1 MSGKITFEMTPEE
14 RSQFIKDAR
23 KELVDRLYNE
33 LAEDVQTISKSRLA
47 GLLDVDPKT
56 IEAMGIPRVPF
67 TVGKLI
73 KYRLKTVIKWLDDRE
88 ER

>member
-1 MSGKITFEMTPEE
+1 MITFEMSDDE
-14 RSQFIKDAR
+14 RAQFIKDAR

-33 LAEDVQTISKSRLA
+33 LAEDIQVISKARAA

-56 IEAMGIPRVPF
+56 LENMGVPRVPF

-73 KYRLKTVIKWLDDRE
+73 KYRLKTIIAWLNERE
-88 ER
+88 EK

>member
-1 MSGKITFEMTPEE
+1 MSKLTLELTDKE
-14 RSQFIKDAR
+14 REKLIEDAR
-23 KELVDRLYNE
+23 RDLVDRLYKE
-33 LAEDVQTISKSRLA
+33 HAEDVQTISKARLA

-67 TVGKLI
+67 TAGKLI
-73 KYRLKTVIKWLDDRE
+73 KYRLKTVAKWLTDRE

>member
-1 MSGKITFEMTPEE
+1 MSKITLELTAKE
-14 RSQFIKDAR
+14 REKLIADAR
-23 KELVDRLYNE
+23 RDLVDRLYNE
-33 LAEDVQTISKSRLA
+33 HAEDIQTISKARLA

-73 KYRLKTVIKWLDDRE
+73 KYRLSTVAKWLADRE
-88 ER
+88 EK

>member
-1 MSGKITFEMTPEE
+1 MSRKTSFEMTPKE
-14 RSQFIKDAR
+14 RATFIEDAR
-23 KELVDRLYNE
+23 KELVERLYNE
-33 LAEDVQTISKSRLA
+33 LAVDVQTISKSRLA
-47 GLLDVDPKT
+47 GMLDVDPKT

-73 KYRLKTVIKWLDDRE
+73 KYRLKTVIAWLDARE